1 MERAELLQQLKQP
14 KLIAD
19 LAAGS
24 IAVLGLFGC
33 FHQSQ
38 LVKTLS
44 LSALVAGVGTLT
56 GNTAIASLYAETA
69 ANVLDKEL
77 FRHGHA
83 LQMSESHVTEL
94 TNKVEEWKAFW
105 EQKHQEI
112 EAFNLR
118 FLQTQQ
124 ALATAQQEATEAHHY
139 ADLLQSSIDN
149 LEAQISSLSEQEEQE
164 RQRGEALQQKLSE
177 AQTSLT
183 AAQAEAEES
192 RRHVDAL
199 QKRFDALIS
208 TQQQERQQF
217 HRAFEALAVSVK
229 QSMSDAVVEYRD
241 RLLSAIEGSA
251 RQRSSDYRDRLLKGV
266 EESNPQSSDLLPQLQ
281 RLAAEVEHVAGD
293 HINHIA
299 KLPHFSDPQSFLKEA
314 VNLLQQEFE
323 ELSALKVKYRNT
335 LNTGDKLIFYSEI
348 SKQRSEVD
356 KLRLE
361 LEQFRQDSISR
372 SQHEAILSEFQVR
385 KDEAFQSVIQQA
397 EALEY
402 DLNGDTDAYIQKLLN
417 QIDSAV
423 REIAN
428 LKSRVKELSQPLTFR
443 PATRDDHRMGNVI
456 IEYFY
461 CNAGGIILD
470 RAGSDYHKHEAT
482 LYFHI
487 DRNPRIIVPKDLND
501 HADKLVPVVH
511 CLNVPQFDYDAESGL
526 MKVRLQL
533 TQKPPIDT
541 AAVLKSVGT
550 AQDFLKYL
558 SSNPISYRLIGDK
571 GRGKTPLMAV
581 MVSHFLKIGG
591 RKGNVPNGMKMPKM
605 LVGVSYPNADFS
617 QKDKGR
623 YPLEPF
629 LFARNDEQCKKAI
642 ASIYQDYQMRRDPAM
657 SDLVDNFFQLWVI
670 DEADNTLD
678 FSAEGSASKMRSIF
692 NDGGHGNTGW
702 IFAGQSVNTRV
713 LKGWTNDDRK
723 KSVEIILEAAKIK
736 AWANEYG
743 SDYYGGDRLKSMLAN
758 VDAIREAIEK
768 QNESICDEAKR
779 LRLALVADPIS
790 PKLFLLPSFDSVDFD
805 LETYSEVRR
814 EADGILSGTSSSAFQ
829 VASSLL
835 SQSQAIASN
844 STISG
849 SPVESPHV
857 RVCPDCGTESSDRK
871 GKPEAGK
878 QRYFCKNQKCNKK
891 TFTVSLKQFVNSD

>member
-14 KLIAD
+14 KLLAD
-19 LAAGS
+19 LAAGA

-33 FHQSQ
+33 FSESQ
-38 LVKTLS
+38 FTKNLS
-44 LSALVAGVGTLT
+44 LAALMAGVGSLA
-56 GNTAIASLYAETA
+56 GNAAISSLYAECA
-69 ANVLDKEL
+69 LNVMDKEL
-77 FRHGHA
+77 TRHGNA
-83 LQMSESHVTEL
+83 LSLSESHVTQL
-94 TNKVEEWKAFW
+94 TNKVEEWKVFW
-105 EQKHQEI
+105 GQKHQEF
-112 EAFNLR
+112 ESLK
-118 FLQTQQ
+118 LH
-124 ALATAQQEATEAHHY
+124 LV
-139 ADLLQSSIDN
+139 QS
-149 LEAQISSLSEQEEQE
+149 
-164 RQRGEALQQKLSE
+164 QK
-177 AQTSLT
+177 ALT
-183 AAQAEAEES
+183 AAQAEETEAQHYAELLQSKIDSLEAEIGSLREQSEQEQQRGENLQLQLSQAQTSLSAAQAKAEEL
-192 RRHVDAL
+192 RLHVDTH

-208 TQQQERQQF
+208 AQQQERQQF
-217 HRAFEALAVSVK
+217 QRALESLAVSVK
-229 QSMSDAVVEYRD
+229 QSMSEAVMEYRD

-251 RQRSSDYRDRLLKGV
+251 RQRPSDYRDRLLKGV
-266 EESNPQSSDLLPQLQ
+266 KEPVPPTTDIAPQLQ
-281 RLAAEVEHVAGD
+281 RLAGEVKHVAGD
-293 HINHIA
+293 HLKHIA
-299 KLPHFSDPQSFLKEA
+299 NLPHFSDPQSFLKEA
-314 VNLLQQEFE
+314 VSLFQQEFE

-335 LNTGDKLIFYSEI
+335 LNTGDKLIFHSEI
-348 SKQRSEVD
+348 SKQQTEVD

-361 LEQFRQDSISR
+361 LEQFRQDSIPR

-397 EALEY
+397 EALEN

-417 QIDSAV
+417 QIDLAT

-428 LKSRVKELSQPLTFR
+428 FKSRVEELSQPLTFR

-461 CNAGGIILD
+461 RNGGGIILD

-482 LYFHI
+482 LFFHI

-526 MKVRLQL
+526 MKVKLQL

-591 RKGNVPNGMKMPKM
+591 RKGNVPNGMRMPKM

-657 SDLVDNFFQLWVI
+657 SELVDNFFQLWVI

-743 SDYYGGDRLKSMLAN
+743 SDYYGEDRLKSMLAN

-768 QNESICDEAKR
+768 ENESICDEAKR

-790 PKLFLLPSFDSVDFD
+790 PKLFLLPNFDSVDFD
-805 LETYSEVRR
+805 LEAYSEVRR
-814 EADGILSGTSSSAFQ
+814 EADGISAGKNSNAFQ
-829 VASSLL
+829 VAPSMI
-835 SQSQAIASN
+835 SQSQVTASN
-844 STISG
+844 STIPG
-849 SPVESPHV
+849 NPVESPYV
-857 RVCPDCGTESSDRK
+857 GVCPDCGTESSDRK
-871 GKPEAGK
+871 GKPESGK
-878 QRYFCKNQKCNKK
+878 QRYFCRNPKCSKK
-891 TFTVSLKQFVNSD
+891 TFTISLKQFVNSD

>member
-1 MERAELLQQLKQP
+1 MERERAELLQQLKQP
-14 KLIAD
+14 KLIAE
-19 LAAGS
+19 LAAGA

-33 FHQSQ
+33 FHQSPP
-38 LVKTLS
+38 VKTLS
-44 LSALVAGVGTLT
+44 LSALLAGLGTLA
-56 GNTAIASLYAETA
+56 GNAAIASLYAETA

-77 FRHGHA
+77 FRHGQA
-83 LQMSESHVTEL
+83 LQLSESHVTEL
-94 TNKVEEWKAFW
+94 TNKVEEWQVFW
-105 EQKHQEI
+105 EQKHLQ
-112 EAFNLR
+112 L
-118 FLQTQQ
+118 LQTQK
-124 ALATAQQEATEAHHY
+124 ALAAAQQEATEAHHY
-139 ADLLQSSIDN
+139 ADLLQSSIDS
-149 LEAQISSLSEQEEQE
+149 LEVRISSLSEQEEKE
-164 RQRGEALQQKLSE
+164 RQRGKALQQELSQVQ
-177 AQTSLT
+177 ASLT
-183 AAQAEAEES
+183 AAQAEAEDS

-199 QKRFDALIS
+199 QKRLDALIS
-208 TQQQERQQF
+208 AQQQERQQF
-217 HRAFEALAVSVK
+217 HRAFEALTVSVK
-229 QSMSDAVVEYRD
+229 KSMSDAVVEYRD
-241 RLLSAIEGSA
+241 RLLSAIESSA
-251 RQRSSDYRDRLLKGV
+251 RQRPGDYRDRLLRGAK
-266 EESNPQSSDLLPQLQ
+266 ESSPQTSDLLPQLQ
-281 RLAAEVEHVAGD
+281 RLAGEVKHVAGD
-293 HINHIA
+293 HLTHIA
-299 KLPHFSDPQSFLKEA
+299 NLPHLSDPQSFLKEA
-314 VNLLQQEFE
+314 VSLLQQEFE

-335 LNTGDKLIFYSEI
+335 LNTGDKLIFHSEI
-348 SKQRSEVD
+348 SKQQTEVD

-361 LEQFRQDSISR
+361 LEQLRQDSIPR
-372 SQHEAILSEFQVR
+372 SQHEAILSEFKIK
-385 KDEAFQSVIQQA
+385 KDEVFQSMVEQV
-397 EALEY
+397 EALEN
-402 DLNGDTDAYIQKLLN
+402 DLNGDTDSYIQKLLN
-417 QIDSAV
+417 QIDLAT

-428 LKSRVKELSQPLTFR
+428 LKSRVEELSQPLTFR

-461 CNAGGIILD
+461 RNGGGIILD

-482 LYFHI
+482 LSFHL

-501 HADKLVPVVH
+501 HAEKLVPLVH
-511 CLNVPQFDYDAESGL
+511 CLNVPQFEYDSESGL

-571 GRGKTPLMAV
+571 GRGKTPLMAI
-581 MVSHFLKIGG
+581 MVSHLLKIGG
-591 RKGNVPNGMKMPKM
+591 RKGNVPNGMRMPKM

-642 ASIYQDYQMRRDPAM
+642 ALIYQDYQMRRDPAM

-692 NDGGHGNTGW
+692 NDGGHGNIGW

-723 KSVEIILEAAKIK
+723 KSVEIVLEAAKIK

-743 SDYYGGDRLKSMLAN
+743 SDYYGEERLKATIAN
-758 VDAIREAIEK
+758 VEAVREVIEK
-768 QNESICDEAKR
+768 ENESICDEAKR

-805 LETYSEVRR
+805 LEAYSEVRR
-814 EADGILSGTSSSAFQ
+814 EADGILARTNSKVFHF
-829 VASSLL
+829 ASSLI
-835 SQSQAIASN
+835 SQSQVAASD
-844 STISG
+844 STIPG
-849 SPVESPHV
+849 NPLESPYV
-857 RVCPDCGTESSDRK
+857 GVCPICPNCGTKSSDRK

-878 QRYFCKNQKCNKK
+878 QRYFCRNPKCSKK